1 MEVLGKR
8 TDIGQDGDRF
18 FLLPIFDR
26 TPVSRD
32 IDCYSLAKISE
43 ILAGVDIV
51 STPTFVMFLHGG
63 PVQMSQYSGGES
75 PPMKQ
80 GGQRQQHTWWLHV
93 ESTTSSRKKNIS
105 KVWEKSAAADFAG
118 PKQ

>member
-18 FLLPIFDR
+18 ILLPIFER

-32 IDCYSLAKISE
+32 IDRYSLAKISE

-51 STPTFVMFLHGG
+51 SRPTFVMFLHGG
-63 PVQMSQYSGGES
+63 PVQMSRYSGGES

-80 GGQRQQHTWWLHV
+80 GGQRQQHTG
-93 ESTTSSRKKNIS
+93 
-105 KVWEKSAAADFAG
+105 DCM
-118 PKQ
+118 